1 MAITLALRGSIVRN
15 DIRALCDRLHET
27 LRRGGRGP
35 VIIDVGGLTQLD
47 AAAIDALARLQ
58 LVARRLGRQVLLRD
72 AGEDL
77 VDLLQLV
84 GLVDLFP
91 SIERSREPV
100 GQVEEREQM
109 GGVQEER
116 DPGDPVT

>member
-1 MAITLALRGSIVRN
+1 M
-15 DIRALCDRLHET
+15 
-27 LRRGGRGP
+27 
-35 VIIDVGGLTQLD
+35 IIDVGGLTQLD

-72 AGEDL
+72 AGADL